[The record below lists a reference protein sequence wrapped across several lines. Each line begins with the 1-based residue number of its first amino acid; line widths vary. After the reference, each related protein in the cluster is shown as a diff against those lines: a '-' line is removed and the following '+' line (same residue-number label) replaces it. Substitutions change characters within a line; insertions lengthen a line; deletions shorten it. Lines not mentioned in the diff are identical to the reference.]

1 MKRIEIKNIG
11 ILSAFASAFL
21 FGASTPFAKL
31 LLTGIH
37 PWLLASLLYLGSGLG
52 LTLYRKIIQAPM
64 ITLNKREIFW
74 FAGAILSGG
83 VIAPVLLMLGLV
95 RMPASSASLLLN
107 AESVFTAVLA
117 WLVFK
122 ENVDRRLL
130 IGMLAI
136 VMGAIFLSWSKE
148 AFFSSISS
156 FLLVLAACFAWGV
169 DNNLTRKVSLNDATW
184 IASVKGLVAGLV
196 NFLLAITFYQVTFPP
211 MGQVVGTMMIGF
223 FAYGL
228 SLTLFVVGLRHLG
241 TARTGAYF
249 SIAPFVGA
257 VIAVLM
263 GEAITVP
270 LLIAGVL
277 MGFGVWLHL
286 TEKHEHIHRH
296 EALEHE
302 HEHIHDE
309 HHQHSHDYPVAAGV
323 KHCHRHQHQLLEH
336 SHPHYPDI
344 HHQHKH

>member
-1 MKRIEIKNIG
+1 MLLKRSGFAAGIE
-11 ILSAFASAFL
+11 
-21 FGASTPFAKL
+21 
-31 LLTGIH
+31 
-37 PWLLASLLYLGSGLG
+37 SLVHKKTS
-52 LTLYRKIIQAPM
+52 P
-64 ITLNKREIFW
+64 E
-74 FAGAILSGG
+74 
-83 VIAPVLLMLGLV
+83 
-95 RMPASSASLLLN
+95 SSAKSP
-107 AESVFTAVLA
+107 
-117 WLVFK
+117 
-122 ENVDRRLL
+122 RR
-130 IGMLAI
+130 A
-136 VMGAIFLSWSKE
+136 AIFQMASFSK
-148 AFFSSISS
+148 FSK
-156 FLLVLAACFAWGV
+156 FGYMRKMF
-169 DNNLTRKVSLNDATW
+169 NLCLF
-184 IASVKGLVAGLV
+184 
-196 NFLLAITFYQVTFPP
+196 FLLAITFYQVTFPP